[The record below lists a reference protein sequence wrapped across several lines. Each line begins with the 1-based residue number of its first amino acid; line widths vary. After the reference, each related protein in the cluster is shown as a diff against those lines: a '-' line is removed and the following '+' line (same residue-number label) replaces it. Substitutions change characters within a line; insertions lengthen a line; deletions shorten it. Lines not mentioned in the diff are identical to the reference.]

1 MNSILDKIN
10 AVKAI
15 LNKELESKNISDE
28 QVIRISQKLDILIL
42 EYYNSLEKD
51 KTDGEDDQ
59 L

>member
-59 L
+59 Q